1 MTNST
6 LESTVTL
13 LRSGP
18 DVGEDLIASVTR
30 DLFSNWH
37 YLTRFVSAE
46 R

>member
-18 DVGEDLIASVTR
+18 DVGKNLIVNITR
-30 DLFSNWH
+30 VLFGNRH